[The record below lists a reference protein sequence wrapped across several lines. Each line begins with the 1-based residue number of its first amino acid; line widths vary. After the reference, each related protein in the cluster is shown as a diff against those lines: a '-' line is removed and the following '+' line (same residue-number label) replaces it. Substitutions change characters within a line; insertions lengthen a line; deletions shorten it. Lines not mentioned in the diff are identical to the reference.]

1 VGFAHQYGLQRHN
14 ALSKSF
20 NANNLTF
27 RTVEEGFEGIFVFVQ
42 KESLTSQV
50 IVFLGFLASG

>member
-1 VGFAHQYGLQRHN
+1 LRTNTVYN